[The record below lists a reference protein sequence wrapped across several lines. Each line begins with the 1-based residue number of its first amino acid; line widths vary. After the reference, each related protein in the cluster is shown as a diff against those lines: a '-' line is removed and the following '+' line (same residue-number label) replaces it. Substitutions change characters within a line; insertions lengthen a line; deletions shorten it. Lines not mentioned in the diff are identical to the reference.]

1 MIYNWR
7 WFISKTLREAE
18 DERKQ
23 VRKILEAQRDLLDD
37 DQVETL
43 ESAIAENES
52 QCQGPVDKAIL
63 NENREQLL
71 ATADEILIGYPNA
84 KYRDWVEMFLVV
96 LTLVLAFRTF
106 FFQPFKIPTGS
117 MQPTLFGI
125 TALDMNEREGQGEAS
140 ENNLVLDYAFFDST
154 DAGRRI
160 EFADGTKATIQE
172 VISKSNALISTGITI
187 TNQSFKVLS
196 EQAPNWRDRITDKL
210 RGFTYYQL
218 KAEGNWQLRAVNP
231 PKTLAPLITK
241 QTLEFT
247 NESGKTIEKTI
258 WFPPIRGT
266 TPMLQMPRPKFTG
279 QYAQAPNDFEA
290 IKNTSFNKGDYIF
303 NFQFKTGDHLF
314 VNRMTYNFIHPK
326 RGDIAVFTISQ
337 ADVQNSAAPPQET
350 FYIKRLVGIGP
361 EELSIGYDWHLNS
374 GTNRLD
380 STQPGFA
387 GIYSHRKFITGNG
400 SKAQWVQFGN
410 GMNSH
415 FSGHQPLSPL
425 FTETQKFQVKADQF
439 IMMGDN
445 TINSS
450 DSRMWGSLPK
460 KNVIGHS
467 SFVYWPP
474 LSPRLGWSHR

>member
-23 VRKILEAQRDLLDD
+23 VRKILEAQRDLLNDN
-37 DQVETL
+37 QVDTL
-43 ESAIAENES
+43 ESALAENKS
-52 QCQGPVDKAIL
+52 QCRGSIDKAIL
-63 NENREQLL
+63 NENREKLL
-71 ATADEILIGYPNA
+71 SVADEILIGYPNS

-125 TALDMNEREGQGEAS
+125 TAVDMNEREGQGEAT
-140 ENNLVLDYAFFDST
+140 ENNLVLDYPFFEAS

-172 VISKSNALISTGITI
+172 VISKSNALINTGITI
-187 TNQSFKVLS
+187 TNQSFTILS
-196 EQAPNWRDRITDKL
+196 EPLPNWRGRATDKL
-210 RGFTYYQL
+210 RGFTYFQL
-218 KAEGNWQLRAVNP
+218 QAEGNWQLRAVNP

-247 NESGKTIEKTI
+247 DESGKSIEKTI

-266 TPMLQMPRPKFTG
+266 TPMLKMPH
-279 QYAQAPNDFEA
+279 QYTRISQEFEA
-290 IKNTSFNKGDYIF
+290 IKDTSFKKGDYIF
-303 NFQFKTGDHLF
+303 NFQYKTGDHLF
-314 VNRMTYNFIHPK
+314 VNRMTYNFTHPK

-337 ADVQNSAAPPQET
+337 DDVQNTAAPPQET

-380 STQPGFA
+380 STQSGFS
-387 GIYSHRKFITGNG
+387 GIYSHRKIIGGNG
-400 SKAQWVQFGN
+400 SNAQWIQIGD
-410 GMNSH
+410 GMDSH
-415 FSGHQPLSPL
+415 YSGHQPLSPI
-425 FTETQKFQVKADQF
+425 FTTAQKFEVKADQF

-445 TINSS
+445 TVNSS

>member
-1 MIYNWR
+1 MC
-7 WFISKTLREAE
+7 T
-18 DERKQ
+18 
-23 VRKILEAQRDLLDD
+23 
-37 DQVETL
+37 
-43 ESAIAENES
+43 AIAENES
-52 QCQGPVDKAIL
+52 QCQGPLDKAIL

-71 ATADEILIGYPNA
+71 ATADGILIGYPNA

-196 EQAPNWRDRITDKL
+196 EQAPNWRGRITDKL

-279 QYAQAPNDFEA
+279 QYAQAPNEFEA
-290 IKNTSFNKGDYIF
+290 IKNTSFNKGDYQTAHLILF
-303 NFQFKTGDHLF
+303 ALSHPIITNLSYKLQKWAPATIKEIRLFFGGPTYSRHVEFWKTYHEMLLLRELF
-314 VNRMTYNFIHPK
+314 HF
-326 RGDIAVFTISQ
+326 
-337 ADVQNSAAPPQET
+337 
-350 FYIKRLVGIGP
+350 
-361 EELSIGYDWHLNS
+361 LS
-374 GTNRLD
+374 
-380 STQPGFA
+380 F
-387 GIYSHRKFITGNG
+387 
-400 SKAQWVQFGN
+400 
-410 GMNSH
+410 
-415 FSGHQPLSPL
+415 
-425 FTETQKFQVKADQF
+425 
-439 IMMGDN
+439 
-445 TINSS
+445 
-450 DSRMWGSLPK
+450 LPK
-460 KNVIGHS
+460 
-467 SFVYWPP
+467 
-474 LSPRLGWSHR
+474 